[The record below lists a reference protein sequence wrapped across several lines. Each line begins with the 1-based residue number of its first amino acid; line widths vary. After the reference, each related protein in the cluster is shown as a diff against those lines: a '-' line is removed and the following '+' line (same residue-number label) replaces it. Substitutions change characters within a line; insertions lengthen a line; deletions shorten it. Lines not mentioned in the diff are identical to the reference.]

1 MNRRQAK
8 KLLKPL
14 RGGRTAKI
22 NKYWWFRVYDYILGR
37 HNDHRVINA
46 IRMTKENYGN
56 YRVNTELPH
65 SLAQERP

>member
-22 NKYWWFRVYDYILGR
+22 NKYWWFRVYDYILGSTT
-37 HNDHRVINA
+37 DHRVINA
-46 IRMTKENYGN
+46 IRLTKEYGN
-56 YRVNTELPH
+56 YRVDTELPTR
-65 SLAQERP
+65 LT